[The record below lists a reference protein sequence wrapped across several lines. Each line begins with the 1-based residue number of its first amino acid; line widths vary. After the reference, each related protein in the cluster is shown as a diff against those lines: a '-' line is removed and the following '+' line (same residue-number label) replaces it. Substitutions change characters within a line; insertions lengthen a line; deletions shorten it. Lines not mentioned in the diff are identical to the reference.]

1 LASILASKLS
11 SDLTTAQTELMDE
24 TAKDVVVN
32 KPTLRGPFRKLTN
45 KIAHLGK
52 TKKEY
57 TKEEAHMNLR
67 TSWIDMHQKPTYM
80 KNWLTARVLRGEGD
94 MVRFARLLV
103 FLVVPGQLIF
113 ASLVVGVASG
123 FTALPSPVFLG
134 CFILASLC
142 QTTVLLMVSRTAV
155 VVFWRQNIDPD
166 NFASPLVCGMGD
178 LLGTSFMTL
187 AFYAVQALG
196 GEVWAGSGL

>member
-1 LASILASKLS
+1 MNERPSYAKNWA
-11 SDLTTAQTELMDE
+11 TAQ
-24 TAKDVVVN
+24 V
-32 KPTLRGPFRKLTN
+32 LT
-45 KIAHLGK
+45 
-52 TKKEY
+52 
-57 TKEEAHMNLR
+57 
-67 TSWIDMHQKPTYM
+67 
-80 KNWLTARVLRGEGD
+80 GEGD
-94 MVRFARLLV
+94 MVRFARLL
-103 FLVVPGQLIF
+103 LALAVPGQLIF

-142 QTTVLLMVSRTAV
+142 QTAVLQMVSRTAV

-187 AFYAVQALG
+187 AFYAIQALG